1 MAKSN
6 PKKRADV
13 LLFERGL
20 AESRE
25 RAQALIMEGVVFHP
39 GGRVL
44 KPGTLMP
51 PDESLE
57 VRDTLPYVSRGGVKL
72 AHALDRFGLDVS
84 GCTALDVGASTGGF
98 TVCLLQAGASRVYAV
113 DVGYGQLD
121 YRLRQDSRVVVMEKV
136 NARHPFDL
144 NDGDGREAEVHLAT
158 LDVSFISA
166 TKVIPEASR
175 HLAPG
180 SPIIVLLKPQFEA
193 LRNEVGRGGVIKDVK
208 VHTLVLA
215 RFIQWVVQSG
225 HRLRGLVASPIL
237 GDKGNREF
245 LLLLRKS

>member
-1 MAKSN
+1 MARSN

-44 KPGTLMP
+44 KPGTLMSTNA
-51 PDESLE
+51 SLE
-57 VRDTLPYVSRGGVKL
+57 VRNTLPYVSRGGMKL
-72 AHALDRFGLDVS
+72 AHALDRFALDVA
-84 GCTALDVGASTGGF
+84 GCIALDVGASTGGF
-98 TVCLLQAGASRVYAV
+98 TDCLLQAGASKVYAV
-113 DVGYGQLD
+113 DVGYGQMH
-121 YRLRQDSRVVVMEKV
+121 YRLRQDPRVVVMERV

-144 NDGDGREAEVHLAT
+144 EDSESSTAEVSLAT
-158 LDVSFISA
+158 VDVSFISA

-215 RFIQWVVQSG
+215 RFIRWVVQSG
-225 HRLRGLVASPIL
+225 HRPRGLVASPIL

>member
-6 PKKRADV
+6 PKRRADV

-25 RAQALIMEGVVFHP
+25 RAQALIMEGLVFHA

-44 KPGTLMP
+44 KPGTLMSI
-51 PDESLE
+51 ETSLE
-57 VRDTLPYVSRGGVKL
+57 VRETLPYVSRGGLKL
-72 AHALDRFGLDVS
+72 AHALDRFALDVS
-84 GCTALDVGASTGGF
+84 GCIVLDVGASTGGF
-98 TVCLLQAGASRVYAV
+98 TDCLLQAGASKVYAV
-113 DVGYGQLD
+113 DVGYGQMD
-121 YRLRQDSRVVVMEKV
+121 YRLRQDPRVVVMEKV

-144 NDGDGREAEVHLAT
+144 MDGEGRTAEVSLAT
-158 LDVSFISA
+158 VDVSFISA

-175 HLAPG
+175 HLVTG
-180 SPIIVLLKPQFEA
+180 GPIVVLLKPQFEA
-193 LRNEVGRGGVIKDVK
+193 HGSEVGRGGVIKDVK

-215 RFIQWVVQSG
+215 RFIQWAVQSG
-225 HRLRGLVASPIL
+225 HRLRALVASPIL